1 MLVLLATPRMLFS
14 PKVRASQMK
23 NKIEGC
29 LIGPKATVH
38 EAVATIDRG
47 RLQVALVVDETQY
60 LLGTVTDGDIRRGL
74 LLGIALEAPV
84 SEVMQ
89 RNPTVITFTEGVEKA
104 QTIMREKTL
113 LQVPIVDDD
122 GRLVDLVTINDAVGS
137 TNFDTRII
145 LMAGGLGRRLRPLT
159 DQLPKPMLRIGNRP
173 LLENIIRNFLKQ
185 GFNRFTLSLNYQAEI
200 IKNHFGDGRK
210 IDCEIDYIHE
220 TERMGTAGAL
230 SLLKSRP
237 TNPFVVMNGDLLTTA
252 RFDALMKFHVE
263 TGSAATVCA
272 REYSMQVPYGVLHAD
287 GTKLQSIEEKPTKTY
302 FVNGGIYVLSPTVLD
317 HLEPGTPI
325 DMPEFLDRLMASGQ
339 LVSVFPIREYWI
351 DIGRVEDL
359 DRARSEYAAVF
370 ES

>member
-1 MLVLLATPRMLFS
+1 
-14 PKVRASQMK
+14 MK

-29 LIGPKATVH
+29 LIGPNATVN

-47 RLQVALVVDETQY
+47 RRQVALVVDETQY

-74 LLGIALEAPV
+74 VSGIALDAPV

-89 RNPTVITFTEGVEKA
+89 RNPIVITCVEGVEKA
-104 QTIMREKTL
+104 RIIMREKTL
-113 LQVPIVDDD
+113 MQVPIVDDD
-122 GRLVDLVTINDAVGS
+122 GRLVDLVTINDGVGS
-137 TNFDTRII
+137 ANFDIPVI

-159 DQLPKPMLRIGNRP
+159 DQLPKPMLRVGDRP

-200 IKNHFGDGRK
+200 IKNHFGDGQK
-210 IDCEIDYIHE
+210 INCEIDYIHE

-237 TNPFVVMNGDLLTTA
+237 TNSFVVMNGDLLTTA
-252 RFDALMKFHVE
+252 RFDALLKFHAE
-263 TGSAATVCA
+263 TGSMATVCA
-272 REYSMQVPYGVLHAD
+272 REYSMQVPYGVLHTD
-287 GTKLQSIEEKPTKTY
+287 GTKLKRIEEKPSKTY
-302 FVNGGIYVLSPTVLD
+302 FVNGGIYVFSPEVLD
-317 HLEPGTPI
+317 HLEPGISI
-325 DMPEFLDRLMASGQ
+325 DMPEFLDRLMVREQ

-359 DRARSEYAAVF
+359 DRARSEYTAVF
-370 ES
+370 EA